1 MFCGNCGCELEDN
14 ARFCPKCG
22 NKIAPI
28 MSSKNKNIYIA
39 MFLSFVF
46 TGLGVIYAG
55 NIKKGLILVATR
67 IIFPA
72 LAYLHPIFTMLALI
86 FWIYGFYET
95 YKEVKIANGETPDL
109 KSDYYSL
116 DKNKKN
122 IFIAFIVIVLV
133 IFVFLSISSIF
144 VANYHPNDYS
154 YHSQYSSYSHSGSG
168 GSPYSSHYR
177 GVDDS
182 PWSIASSDPDWY
194 YDHYEYG
201 DNYDIDDYLESEG
214 YD

>member
-22 NKIAPI
+22 NKVE
-28 MSSKNKNIYIA
+28 SVRQSKNKNIYIA
-39 MFLSFVF
+39 MVLSFVF

-55 NIKKGLILVATR
+55 NTNKGLMLAVTR
-67 IIFPA
+67 ILFPI
-72 LAYLHPIFTMLALI
+72 LGYFHPIFTLLALI

-109 KSDYYSL
+109 MKDYKSL
-116 DKNKKN
+116 DTNKRN
-122 IFIAFIVIVLV
+122 IVIAFIVVVFI
-133 IFVFLSISSIF
+133 IGVFLSVSSF
-144 VANYHPNDYS
+144 VADSHSSYS
-154 YHSQYSSYSHSGSG
+154 SYQSPSSSYSHSGSG
-168 GSPYSSHYR
+168 GSSYSSHYY

-182 PWSIASSDPDWY
+182 PSSIARSDPDWY

-201 DNYDIDDYLESEG
+201 DDYDIDDYLESEG